1 VHLSQ
6 PQRRARRGIVFEVRA
21 GGTPKYSGIVTKCSY
36 LPGPEKCKI
45 RAALAWHESTA
56 PILSQSPPAPREGRG
71 HLFSS
76 KKKSRLHS
84 KPEERS
90 PDLTT
95 PSPIDEVEATYFY
108 THRCQS
114 VEREC
119 ACCCEFFSLW
129 CSGHKR
135 TIKNQGRALG
145 EWVRELGPDLP
156 VTRYC
161 LLGGVAR
168 GVALDIFTMNGSLSV
183 DVKRLALRILLD
195 CCDEATCPPG
205 VIDAG
210 RLLEDHRC
218 AREAER

>member
-1 VHLSQ
+1 MGPV
-6 PQRRARRGIVFEVRA
+6 I
-21 GGTPKYSGIVTKCSY
+21 K
-36 LPGPEKCKI
+36 PGP
-45 RAALAWHESTA
+45 
-56 PILSQSPPAPREGRG
+56 LS
-71 HLFSS
+71 
-76 KKKSRLHS
+76 
-84 KPEERS
+84 PEHG
-90 PDLTT
+90 PGLTT
-95 PSPIDEVEATYFY
+95 PSPIDEVGATYFY

-145 EWVRELGPDLP
+145 EWVRELGPNLP

-195 CCDEATCPPG
+195 CCCGVTEEIPLAPYCPKSSSSF
-205 VIDAG
+205 AG
-210 RLLEDHRC
+210 SR
-218 AREAER
+218 